1 MQSDEA
7 PCVDLSLDY
16 NILVSGCDRANA
28 GIWNLQDG
36 QKTGLLE
43 GHRQALTGV
52 QILPEKSVCSFQISA
67 PLIITSSLDGSLR
80 LWSGKYHVC
89 LAFLKGHRDLVR
101 TIDCTSTRYVYSTLT
116 PLLSKIDSK
125 QGLIWKVII
134 RTIFN
139 TLIYF
144 YCQISQNLKLPL
156 SISLDG

>member
-52 QILPEKSVCSFQISA
+52 QILPKKSVCSFQISA

-101 TIDCTSTRYVYSTLT
+101 TIDCTSTRY
-116 PLLSKIDSK
+116 LL
-125 QGLIWKVII
+125 V
-134 RTIFN
+134 N
-139 TLIYF
+139 IYF
-144 YCQISQNLKLPL
+144 VYYELAEC
-156 SISLDG
+156 SISWKFYETHLEVFKSLQ

>member
-1 MQSDEA
+1 MAFSDNLSFDINFSAMQSDEA

-101 TIDCTSTRYVYSTLT
+101 TIDCTSTRY
-116 PLLSKIDSK
+116 LSSI
-125 QGLIWKVII
+125 LIH
-134 RTIFN
+134 
-139 TLIYF
+139 LIL
-144 YCQISQNLKLPL
+144 IKKSV
-156 SISLDG
+156 

>member
-1 MQSDEA
+1 MAFSEKLSFDIDFSAMQSDEA

-52 QILPEKSVCSFQISA
+52 QILPKKSVCSFHISA

-80 LWSGKYHVC
+80 LWSEKYHVC

-101 TIDCTSTRYVYSTLT
+101 TIDCTSTRYVSS
-116 PLLSKIDSK
+116 LLIHIKIDSK
-125 QGLIWKVII
+125 QRL
-134 RTIFN
+134 
-139 TLIYF
+139 
-144 YCQISQNLKLPL
+144 
-156 SISLDG
+156 

>member
-1 MQSDEA
+1 MSLCQKYLIFYDKYERWLQIFEAFSENLTFEIDFSAMQSDEA

-52 QILPEKSVCSFQISA
+52 QILPKKSVSSFHISA

-80 LWSGKYHVC
+80 LWSEKYRVC

-101 TIDCTSTRYVYSTLT
+101 TIDCTSTRYVSLF
-116 PLLSKIDSK
+116 
-125 QGLIWKVII
+125 LIHI
-134 RTIFN
+134 
-139 TLIYF
+139 
-144 YCQISQNLKLPL
+144 
-156 SISLDG
+156 